1 MAKLSVKD
9 DIDVFVGDLAPLVL
23 DEKGNLSEQQI
34 SNLSS
39 TVRDLVTKVNGGI
52 SHGTGN
58 TGHRG
63 NLDEAFT
70 DVVTPSVADT
80 EFAVPH
86 TLGRLPQSVVI
97 VRANKSATIY
107 DSSAGSWT
115 DTLIYLKCNVA
126 SAQLRLNL
134 W

>member
-1 MAKLSVKD
+1 MARLSVKD

-23 DEKGNLSEQQI
+23 DEKGNLSEQQVA
-34 SNLSS
+34 NLSNV
-39 TVRDLVTKVNGGI
+39 VRDLITKVNGNV
-52 SHGTGN
+52 SHGTGD

-63 NLDEAFT
+63 NIDESF
-70 DVVTPSVADT
+70 VEVMTPSVADT
-80 EFAVPH
+80 EFTVPH
-86 TLGRLPQSVVI
+86 TLGRLPQSVII
-97 VRANKSATIY
+97 VRANKAAIIY

-126 SAQLRLNL
+126 SAQLKLNL

>member
-9 DIDVFVGDLAPLVL
+9 DIDVFIGDLAPLTL
-23 DEKGNLSEQQI
+23 DEKGNLSEQQV
-34 SNLSS
+34 SNLS
-39 TVRDLVTKVNGGI
+39 TVVRDVIIKVNGGI

-70 DVVTPSVADT
+70 EVITPSVADT

-86 TLGRLPQSVVI
+86 TLGRLPQAYHI
-97 VRANKSATIY
+97 VRANKSAIVY
-107 DSSAGSWT
+107 DSSSGSWT